1 MADLSGH
8 GMTPTRMRLLGL
20 LVILGVLQVTVSFHC
35 PKVMNQALIADPKD
49 CRKYYHCLTDGRF
62 FVKSCPNGLVF
73 EPKAKVCVWDSSRSC
88 IPEIF
93 DAEDDNVVAPM
104 AKHDASTSRAAASN
118 AQKSTT
124 TDSQKTSK
132 KTVQTNKS
140 AETSTAKVEQTTS
153 ASKQTT
159 TEAKTTVEAK
169 APKQTESVKD
179 DNNVETS
186 SAATTTVDFSTEK
199 SNGNT
204 TETTNTTDMR
214 ASENPTDGN
223 STESSD
229 SETDETSTPLVVNE
243 TTESFKTVDKK
254 EIETKPE
261 TQTPKHSVLKR
272 SPFEDNRIDRD
283 SGKVQCTSAF
293 AYVTDPDN
301 CHTFY
306 HCNNWR
312 PFQKKCPPGLFF
324 DSQNLVCNWPHNVN
338 CIQGYR
344 AKTYFS
350 FNNMRR
356 RMHPQTLNSINNVN
370 KVDEDSRDSKV
381 NNINK
386 AKTTESTTEKIPFLE
401 TIENDVRKVK
411 YDEDVDS
418 TTAHATEKIA
428 MTVRSFDRYGHRLG
442 SSAAPETSSVDDTTT
457 TEKTTTTESTTQ
469 STPSTSADSWVY
481 ETRASETRSTW
492 KDWNFDLF
500 YTSSDKQGSEL
511 DRLELFSNGKKA
523 QAEKNLEALTSDGP
537 SSSSTSS
544 SSSATTGSP
553 SSPSSKSIWDNMSE
567 GSEDTTIKT
576 DSSTESDPTTTSQAP
591 SLESETSSLDTNAT
605 ITTSNSTSLSNVTL
619 DDINDISSASND
631 TNTLNAENSTTTLPK
646 VTSRAP
652 SFDFG
657 SAEERERSHP
667 RKIHQDAPPA
677 SNPFLASD
685 RFAANQQS
693 MYAKD
698 YHSTDNVEDVEIE
711 KFMMKMLNDA
721 MQSKHMVARQA
732 SEEYPDNMVDATY
745 DKMAK
750 ETEIGGSDV
759 FDKWA
764 IADKEGKKSKGTLVE
779 ETETEAEEIESSGEV
794 EVSAYDTENTITNL
808 IMKDEAKP
816 AEPETTKKPENV
828 VADVSQNETE
838 TEIVNEVAD
847 SNTTETKET
856 NSTTTDIKSAA
867 PSSTTTEST
876 TTSTTTQA
884 NVNETTT
891 VTEPEAVNTSES
903 VDVVTKEEVTV
914 KAVPLLKD
922 VSDLC
927 TEKNNCSATAENKTE
942 EVTVTAEPVTTE
954 KVEVTETEDENK
966 DSETTTVLASN
977 ATESANVTEKA
988 ETESTT
994 TTTTATTTTTTTT
1007 TTTPTL
1013 NVTETVTTTT
1023 AEPIAKD
1030 AAGKSAKDDAVP
1042 SDNAIFKDDKVEVD
1056 DKHRPLSVNAT
1067 KEVVTIAVT
1076 VNLTEAEPVNTTEI
1090 EIATNTTESEI
1101 KADVTNTTTVTEI
1114 ETSTST
1120 SNDTESEQTT
1130 VADDTSEDV
1139 TESTSTSS
1147 ESSKMT
1153 STLTE
1158 VIDTSSTD
1166 GKLAIGGSKGTTKKS
1181 FISLS
1186 DLIKWYLRHWRHY
1199 SRWRDSKEVR
1209 PVSQ

>member
-8 GMTPTRMRLLGL
+8 GLTPTRMRLLGL
-20 LVILGVLQVTVSFHC
+20 LVILGVIQVTVSFHC

-88 IPEIF
+88 IPQIF

-104 AKHDASTSRAAASN
+104 AKQDASTSRAAASN

-132 KTVQTNKS
+132 KTVQTNK
-140 AETSTAKVEQTTS
+140 ATETSTAKVEQTTS

-159 TEAKTTVEAK
+159 TEAKTTLETK
-169 APKQTESVKD
+169 TPNKIETVKD
-179 DNNVETS
+179 DSNVETS

-204 TETTNTTDMR
+204 TETANTTDMR

-223 STESSD
+223 STESS
-229 SETDETSTPLVVNE
+229 ETEKDETSTPLVVNE

-254 EIETKPE
+254 EVETKPE
-261 TQTPKHSVLKR
+261 TQAPKHSVLKR

-283 SGKVQCTSAF
+283 SGKVRCTSAF

-344 AKTYFS
+344 AKTYFA

-381 NNINK
+381 NKINK
-386 AKTTESTTEKIPFLE
+386 VKTTESTTEKIPFLE

-428 MTVRSFDRYGHRLG
+428 VTVRSFDRYGH
-442 SSAAPETSSVDDTTT
+442 
-457 TEKTTTTESTTQ
+457 
-469 STPSTSADSWVY
+469 SWVY

-500 YTSSDKQGSEL
+500 YTNSDKQGSEL

-523 QAEKNLEALTSDGP
+523 QAEKKLEVVTSDAP
-537 SSSSTSS
+537 SSSSSSTSS
-544 SSSATTGSP
+544 SSSSSSTTGAP
-553 SSPSSKSIWDNMSE
+553 TPSSKSIWDNMSE
-567 GSEDTTIKT
+567 GSEDTTVKT

-591 SLESETSSLDTNAT
+591 SSESETSSLDTNAT
-605 ITTSNSTSLSNVTL
+605 ITTSNSTSSSNDSVTL
-619 DDINDISSASND
+619 DDIDNTSSASND
-631 TNTLNAENSTTTLPK
+631 TNTMKAENSTTALPK

-677 SNPFLASD
+677 SDPFLASD

-698 YHSTDNVEDVEIE
+698 YHNTDNVEDVEIE

-721 MQSKHMVARQA
+721 MQSKHLVARQA

-745 DKMAK
+745 DKSKMTK
-750 ETEIGGSDV
+750 DTEIGGSDV

-816 AEPETTKKPENV
+816 AEPETTQKPENV
-828 VADVSQNETE
+828 TEVADVSQNETE
-838 TEIVNEVAD
+838 AEVINEVAD
-847 SNTTETKET
+847 SNTTETKEI

-891 VTEPEAVNTSES
+891 VAESEAVNTSES
-903 VDVVTKEEVTV
+903 ADVVTKAEEATV

-927 TEKNNCSATAENKTE
+927 TEKNNCSTTAENKTE
-942 EVTVTAEPVTTE
+942 ETTTSVESVTTE
-954 KVEVTETEDENK
+954 KIEVTETEGENK
-966 DSETTTVLASN
+966 DSETTTVLATN
-977 ATESANVTEKA
+977 ATESVNVTEKA
-988 ETESTT
+988 EAETST
-994 TTTTATTTTTTTT
+994 TTTTATTTTTTT
-1007 TTTPTL
+1007 PAV

-1030 AAGKSAKDDAVP
+1030 AAGKSAKDEAVP
-1042 SDNAIFKDDKVEVD
+1042 SDNAISKDDKSVVEVD
-1056 DKHRPLSVNAT
+1056 EKHLPLSVNAT
-1067 KEVVTIAVT
+1067 KQEAVTVAVT
-1076 VNLTEAEPVNTTEI
+1076 VNVTEAETENTTEI

-1101 KADVTNTTTVTEI
+1101 KVDATNTTTVTEI
-1114 ETSTST
+1114 ETSTTT

-1130 VADDTSEDV
+1130 AADDTSDDV
-1139 TESTSTSS
+1139 TESTNTSS

-1153 STLTE
+1153 STLTA
-1158 VIDTSSTD
+1158 VMDTSSTD
-1166 GKLAIGGSKGTTKKS
+1166 GRLAIGGSKGTTKKV
-1181 FISLS
+1181 F
-1186 DLIKWYLRHWRHY
+1186 HF
-1199 SRWRDSKEVR
+1199 
-1209 PVSQ
+1209 P